1 MLTHAICSQRAV
13 DSAGKEAADLDVG
26 DLMGAHGLIKGVLDD
41 VGPFLDIFRL
51 VDFVS
56 DLVEATFADVLALD
70 DHEVPGQNLMHAL
83 EHGLRVVQIL
93 ETQVLRQHL
102 LVH

>member
-1 MLTHAICSQRAV
+1 MQYAASEPV

-26 DLMGAHGLIKGVLDD
+26 DLMGAHGLVEGVLDD
-41 VGPFLDIFRL
+41 VSPFLDILGL

-70 DHEVPGQNLMHAL
+70 DHEVAGQNLMHAL